1 MRDRRLEKVESKKEI
16 VSEKLRVAF
25 GGKTVISLVGGF
37 LGQNLNKSDGQSKH
51 LGAVV
56 KQYHAIS

>member
-25 GGKTVISLVGGF
+25 GGKTVIRVMSKVGF
-37 LGQNLNKSDGQSKH
+37 
-51 LGAVV
+51 GA
-56 KQYHAIS
+56 KQ